1 LYYKKKPLV
10 KEIKALFK
18 LYNQT
23 KNKMETK
30 NKNNTAVLFKNDSTT
45 ENAPNYKGKIFLNDK
60 EFYFDCWVKKSKT
73 GVSYMSLSVGLEVGT
88 KQTSSPVKAVES
100 EDLPF

>member
-10 KEIKALFK
+10 KEIKALFN
-18 LYNQT
+18 LYKTNQ
-23 KNKMETK
+23 NKMETK
-30 NKNNTAVLFKNDSTT
+30 NKNNSAVLFKNDSTT

-88 KQTSSPVKAVES
+88 KQTSAPVKAIES
-100 EDLPF
+100 DDLPF

>member
-1 LYYKKKPLV
+1 
-10 KEIKALFK
+10 
-18 LYNQT
+18 
-23 KNKMETK
+23 METK

-88 KQTSSPVKAVES
+88 KQTSAQVKAVES
-100 EDLPF
+100 DDLPF